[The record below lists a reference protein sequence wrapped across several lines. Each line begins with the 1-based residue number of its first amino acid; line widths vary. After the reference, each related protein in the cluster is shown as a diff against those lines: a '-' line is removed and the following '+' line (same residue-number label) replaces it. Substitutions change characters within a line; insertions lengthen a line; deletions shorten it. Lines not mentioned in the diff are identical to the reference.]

1 VTTALLAC
9 ASVIGSVRP
18 ACAQSELVLLL
29 VPQTPEPAL
38 VELFHR
44 VEAELRLHDFRPEVL
59 VATPEDSTESLL
71 GAQASAKRAFA
82 AIEIVEQTPYAMLHV
97 WIVDARTGLTKE
109 YRVEQRGGQEPTN
122 VVAVRAVD
130 LLRANRAPPPSA
142 AATEGGTPPTAAG
155 PTRESSD
162 GGATGS
168 AAAQGAASA
177 QKARRNADGGDG
189 KQRGSDGDRGD
200 DERERDDSE
209 RARDRGDADDAASEE
224 RDDDDD
230 DEAPSFGN
238 SDLPSTF
245 RYTPTLLQVA
255 VEFTGLSL
263 SRRLSWSFGPSI
275 GAWLTLDRFRIGIVG
290 VAPLWGAV
298 LHAPLGDPTIW
309 QELLWLELGARLVRA
324 GPLQLSAAAGGGLH
338 WLQAKARAVQ
348 YPYQAKDD
356 ANWSWT
362 VSLAGRADVM
372 LAQHWSLGFTLR
384 ARIFLPPVEV
394 AVAEESARLATPA
407 LEGALGLSFWL

>member
-1 VTTALLAC
+1 VLAC

-109 YRVEQRGGQEPTN
+109 YQVEQRGGQEPTN

-130 LLRANRAPPPSA
+130 LLRANRTPPLAGAATAGSTPPS
-142 AATEGGTPPTAAG
+142 AAG
-155 PTRESSD
+155 PTRGDSD
-162 GGATGS
+162 RDRAGS
-168 AAAQGAASA
+168 AASGAGARDS
-177 QKARRNADGGDG
+177 QKARRNADGGDRRQ
-189 KQRGSDGDRGD
+189 KAGSDGGGD
-200 DERERDDSE
+200 EHGEE
-209 RARDRGDADDAASEE
+209 KRARDRRGDGDSASASDE
-224 RDDDDD
+224 RDDDDVDVD
-230 DEAPSFGN
+230 DEPSSGN

-309 QELLWLELGARLVRA
+309 QEMVWLELGARLVRA

-348 YPYQAKDD
+348 FPYQAKDD

-362 VSLAGRADVM
+362 VSLAGRADLM

>member
-1 VTTALLAC
+1 VTTAVLAW
-9 ASVIGSVRP
+9 ASVIGSAGLAR
-18 ACAQSELVLLL
+18 AQSELVLLL

-59 VATPEDSTESLL
+59 VATPDDSTESLL

-82 AIEIVEQTPYAMLHV
+82 AIEIVEQAPYAMLHV

-109 YRVEQRGGQEPTN
+109 YRVEQRGGQEPAN

-130 LLRANRAPPPSA
+130 LLRANRAPPPGAESASPPSA
-142 AATEGGTPPTAAG
+142 AGATRAGGEVGAG
-155 PTRESSD
+155 AGQKAGASQGRDARRDVGDGAGRGRAT
-162 GGATGS
+162 GGA
-168 AAAQGAASA
+168 
-177 QKARRNADGGDG
+177 ADDKRVGRDAGVADEDDH
-189 KQRGSDGDRGD
+189 KDDDKDKDNDNDNDNDND
-200 DERERDDSE
+200 DEQ
-209 RARDRGDADDAASEE
+209 
-224 RDDDDD
+224 
-230 DEAPSFGN
+230 PSFGN

-245 RYTPTLLQVA
+245 RYAPTLLQVA

-275 GAWLTLDRFRIGIVG
+275 GAWLTLDRFRVGIVG

-298 LHAPLGDPTIW
+298 LHAPLGDPSIW
-309 QELLWLELGARLVRA
+309 QELVWLELGARLVRA
-324 GPLQLSAAAGGGLH
+324 GPLQLSAAVGGGLH
-338 WLQAKARAVQ
+338 WLQAKARRVP
-348 YPYQAKDD
+348 YPHRATD
-356 ANWSWT
+356 ASNWSWT
-362 VSLAGRADVM
+362 ASLAGRADVM

-394 AVAEESARLATPA
+394 AVADESARLATPA

>member
-1 VTTALLAC
+1 M
-9 ASVIGSVRP
+9 IGSVRP

-82 AIEIVEQTPYAMLHV
+82 AIEIVEQAPHAMLHV

-130 LLRANRAPPPSA
+130 LLRANRAPPPGA
-142 AATEGGTPPTAAG
+142 AATAGGAPPSAAG
-155 PTRESSD
+155 PTRPSSAAD
-162 GGATGS
+162 ATES
-168 AAAQGAASA
+168 AAAGAGARGS
-177 QKARRNADGGDG
+177 QKARRSADNGEGKQIRTGVDGG
-189 KQRGSDGDRGD
+189 GDTDDRKNGTDEKRARERGD
-200 DERERDDSE
+200 DGDSDGGSDERDEVDVE
-209 RARDRGDADDAASEE
+209 
-224 RDDDDD
+224 
-230 DEAPSFGN
+230 PSFGN

-245 RYTPTLLQVA
+245 RYTPTLLQIA

-356 ANWSWT
+356 SNWSWT

>member
-1 VTTALLAC
+1 MATAVLAC
-9 ASVIGSVRP
+9 ASVISSVRP

-109 YRVEQRGGQEPTN
+109 YRVEQRGGEEPTN

-130 LLRANRAPPPSA
+130 LLRANRAPPPGA
-142 AATEGGTPPTAAG
+142 AATADGRQPSAAG
-155 PTRESSD
+155 PVRANSAGGETGSASSGAGARTSQKAGRNADRDDGKQSSD
-162 GGATGS
+162 GGDDRERAG
-168 AAAQGAASA
+168 
-177 QKARRNADGGDG
+177 N
-189 KQRGSDGDRGD
+189 RGD
-200 DERERDDSE
+200 DGTGGDDS
-209 RARDRGDADDAASEE
+209 ASDEHD
-224 RDDDDD
+224 DDDDD
-230 DEAPSFGN
+230 DEPSFGN

-245 RYTPTLLQVA
+245 RYTPTLLQLA

-298 LHAPLGDPTIW
+298 LHAPLGDPTVW
-309 QELLWLELGARLVRA
+309 QEMLWLELGARLVRA

-338 WLQAKARAVQ
+338 WLQAKARAVR
-348 YPYQAKDD
+348 YPYQGKD
-356 ANWSWT
+356 ASNWSWT

-372 LAQHWSLGFTLR
+372 LSQHWSLGFTLR

-394 AVAEESARLATPA
+394 AVANESARLATPA